1 LLLPILYCD
10 CAFRFLIEGVNE
22 MLKISLK
29 AALLASCSI
38 GTVGAATAQTLVR
51 QLPPVTANSIAA
63 TTLPP
68 ELRYQVAAYL
78 PTEPEAFVN
87 ESDEKGYCS
96 GATENPYSN

>member
-1 LLLPILYCD
+1 
-10 CAFRFLIEGVNE
+10 

-38 GTVGAATAQTLVR
+38 GVAGAATAQTLVR